1 MTDMEHTR
9 QRLAKRIA
17 GAGVASRRD
26 AEKLIE
32 AGRVS
37 VNGKVVNTPAFTV
50 TNADRVNLD
59 GKLLPL
65 PSTQT
70 RIFMLNKPSGVMC
83 TARDP
88 QGRKTVYDLLPKQ
101 LPRLIMVGRLD
112 LNSEGLLLLTT
123 DGELA
128 QTLMLPKTGLER
140 EYRVRFRGSMTLQTV
155 NQMQGGV
162 EIDGVN
168 YKGMKV
174 FPENSRDAANQWATV
189 ILTEGKNR
197 EVRRVFEHFGLAVN
211 RLIRTRYGPF
221 SLQQLPKNGLVELAA
236 EDVQRFIN
244 SLKAKQA

>member
-1 MTDMEHTR
+1 MTEATR

-17 GAGVASRRD
+17 AAGVASRRD

-32 AGRVS
+32 AGRIS

-50 TNADRVNLD
+50 TNADRVSLD

-65 PSTQT
+65 PATQP
-70 RIFMLNKPSGVMC
+70 RIFMLHKPDGVMC

-88 QGRKTVYDLLPKQ
+88 QGRKTVYDLIPKQ

-128 QTLMLPKTGLER
+128 QTLMLPRTGLER
-140 EYRVRFRGSMTLQTV
+140 EYRVRFRGSMTPQV
-155 NQMQGGV
+155 MSQMQSGI
-162 EIDGVN
+162 EIDGVT

-197 EVRRVFEHFGLAVN
+197 EVRRVFEYFGLTVN
-211 RLIRTRYGPF
+211 RLLRTRYGPF
-221 SLQQLPKNGLVELAA
+221 SLQNLPKGGLVELAEA
-236 EDVQRFIN
+236 DVTRFVS
-244 SLKAKQA
+244 SLRGKKA

>member
-1 MTDMEHTR
+1 MTEHTR

-32 AGRVS
+32 AGRIS

-50 TNADRVNLD
+50 TNADRVSLD

-65 PSTQT
+65 PATQP
-70 RIFMLNKPSGVMC
+70 RIFMLNKPEGVMC

-88 QGRKTVYDLLPKQ
+88 EGRKTVYDLIPKQ

-128 QTLMLPKTGLER
+128 QTLMLPRTGLER
-140 EYRVRFRGSMTLQTV
+140 EYRVRFRGSMHPHTLA
-155 NQMQGGV
+155 QMQEGV
-162 EIDGVN
+162 EVEGVV
-168 YKGMKV
+168 YRGMKV
-174 FPENSRDAANQWATV
+174 FPEQSRDAANQWATV

-197 EVRRVFEHFGLAVN
+197 EVRRVFEHFGLRVN

-221 SLQQLPKNGLVELAA
+221 TLQTLQRGGLVELSEA
-236 EDVQRFIN
+236 DVMRFVN
-244 SLKAKQA
+244 SLKVKKA